1 MMKEGKGIGCGEDD
15 DGIYFTVDE
24 AHWSAGNDDQ
34 SGLVTNSVILFS
46 RGSLQILWGFLTA
59 AQLRSVVF

>member
-46 RGSLQILWGFLTA
+46 
-59 AQLRSVVF
+59 